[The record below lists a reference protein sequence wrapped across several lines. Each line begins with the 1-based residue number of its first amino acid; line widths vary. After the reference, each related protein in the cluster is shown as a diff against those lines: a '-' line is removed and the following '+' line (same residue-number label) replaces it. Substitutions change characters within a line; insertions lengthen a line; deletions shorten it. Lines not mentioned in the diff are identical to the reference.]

1 MTIQPPSP
9 SPPTGEDNRN
19 LIIALVLTAC
29 VIFGWKLFYE
39 APREARLV
47 AARKAELLAHPKPV
61 AEPLKTLPATDTG
74 NALAK
79 TRDAALGT
87 SPRLPVRSETLH
99 GSINLKGARLDDLTL
114 AEFRETLD
122 KNSPEVVLL
131 TPHAEAAGYF
141 AEFGW
146 AGDGVTL
153 PNSDTVWQANGAALT
168 PQTPV
173 TLSWVNPQ
181 GIRFEQQ
188 LSLDDQYMFTV
199 KTRIIN
205 NAGAPLTVSPYSLI
219 NRTHNVDEKKY
230 AILHEGL
237 LGVSGEQLHEY
248 RYEEVRKG
256 KIVDEALPAWAGIT
270 DKYWLTTLIPE
281 RGTASATKTTYQEY
295 LSGKDVR
302 YQVDML
308 GAPIRVAGG
317 GTVEH
322 TTRFFAGAKLVHVL
336 DAYAEKY
343 DITLFDHAVDFGV
356 LYFLTR
362 PFFEALTFLH
372 IHLGNLGLAIM
383 ALVIC
388 VKAVLF
394 PLANK
399 SFSSMSQMKLLM
411 PKMKEIRERFADD
424 RVRMN
429 QEIMSLY
436 KEEGVNPAAGCLPL
450 IIQMPVFFALYK
462 VLFITIEMRH
472 APFYGWIQDLSAK
485 DPTNVFTL
493 FGLIPWDPPSLLHIG
508 VLPIIMAGTMIL
520 QQKLNP
526 KPTDPTQAQVM
537 MAMPYMF
544 LFLFASFPAGLVLY
558 WAWNNTLSITQQ
570 LLITKRYEK
579 LYDKETGKRLKP
591 LPRKLVKKQRT

>member
-1 MTIQPPSP
+1 MTPPHPSQSP
-9 SPPTGEDNRN
+9 SKEDNRN
-19 LIIALVLTAC
+19 LIIALVLTAL
-29 VIFGWKLFYE
+29 IILGWKLFYE
-39 APREARLV
+39 NPRTLRLEA
-47 AARKAELLAHPKPV
+47 AKKAESLAHPKLA
-61 AEPLKTLPATDTG
+61 AESSPSRPATDTTG
-74 NALAK
+74 AMPAQTRVEALA
-79 TRDAALGT
+79 A
-87 SPRLPVRSETLH
+87 SPRLPIRSETLH

-114 AEFRETLD
+114 AQFRETLA

-131 TPHAEAAGYF
+131 TPHADTAGYF

-153 PNSDTVWQANGAALT
+153 PTSETVWQAGGASLT

-173 TLSWVNPQ
+173 ILSWVNPQ
-181 GIRFEQQ
+181 GIRFEQEIA
-188 LSLDDQYMFTV
+188 LDDQYLFTV
-199 KTRIIN
+199 KTRIVN
-205 NAGAPLTVSPYSLI
+205 TAATALTVSPYSLI

-237 LGVSGEQLHEY
+237 LGVSGETLHEY

-270 DKYWLTTLIPE
+270 DKYWLTTLIPDKD
-281 RGTASATKTTYQEY
+281 TANATKTTYQQY
-295 LSGKDVR
+295 ASGKDLR

-308 GAPIRVAGG
+308 GAPIRIEGG
-317 GTVEH
+317 GRAEH

-336 DAYAEKY
+336 DAYASKY

-383 ALVIC
+383 ALTIC

-411 PKMKEIRERFADD
+411 PKMKEIRERYEDD

-429 QEIMSLY
+429 QEIMLMY

-450 IIQMPVFFALYK
+450 IIQMPVFFSLYK

-485 DPTNVFTL
+485 DPSNVFTL
-493 FGLIPWDPPSLLHIG
+493 FGMIPWDPPALLHIG
-508 VLPIIMAGTMIL
+508 VLPLLMTGTMIL
-520 QQKLNP
+520 QQRLNP
-526 KPTDPTQAQVM
+526 KPADATQAQVM
-537 MAMPYMF
+537 MAMPYLF
-544 LFLFASFPAGLVLY
+544 LFLFSSFPAGLVLY

-570 LLITKRYEK
+570 LFITKRYEK
-579 LYDKETGKRLKP
+579 LYDKETGKRFKP
-591 LPRKLVKKQRT
+591 LPKKKAGKQRP